1 MLLAAGLLTQRCDG
15 VFAAAWANVIAIPKL
30 GETPTDVFRSQ
41 QTKQGNM
48 KLKNPRLQIIVA
60 LPAVLLLAASVQA
73 QIGTGWSQI
82 TPTERLEYETNDI
95 LISITPPPSS
105 LNNGKC
111 EYDNTSG
118 TETFQLLN
126 TGSNRVEIRP
136 NDDYSSGTRQFEADV
151 LISSPSANE
160 SIHQIFNGPTGP
172 WLIVREQTNN
182 GGSIRMG
189 GGTSSGILASNLY
202 GNWFRLN
209 SINNM
214 NNNQCYIYVN
224 GNLVWQGTNPGGTF
238 YTKYGCYGTLGAA
251 SAKIQFKNVKLFS
264 GGTTNQ
270 LSLTGTYELQNEAS
284 GLVLN
289 NQGSTTN
296 GSAITQWAQGSSVNL
311 KWTFIPTS
319 GGYYQINSVKS
330 GKDAVVQGAS
340 TANGA
345 KIIQWSFG
353 SSGNDQWQPVQNS
366 DGSLTF
372 YNLHSGLVLEDPGSS
387 MSNTTQMDQWSST
400 GGSNQ
405 KWKLINE

>member
-238 YTKYGCYGTLGAA
+238 YTKYGC
-251 SAKIQFKNVKLFS
+251 
-264 GGTTNQ
+264 
-270 LSLTGTYELQNEAS
+270 
-284 GLVLN
+284 
-289 NQGSTTN
+289 
-296 GSAITQWAQGSSVNL
+296 
-311 KWTFIPTS
+311 
-319 GGYYQINSVKS
+319 
-330 GKDAVVQGAS
+330 
-340 TANGA
+340 
-345 KIIQWSFG
+345 
-353 SSGNDQWQPVQNS
+353 
-366 DGSLTF
+366 
-372 YNLHSGLVLEDPGSS
+372 
-387 MSNTTQMDQWSST
+387 
-400 GGSNQ
+400 
-405 KWKLINE
+405 